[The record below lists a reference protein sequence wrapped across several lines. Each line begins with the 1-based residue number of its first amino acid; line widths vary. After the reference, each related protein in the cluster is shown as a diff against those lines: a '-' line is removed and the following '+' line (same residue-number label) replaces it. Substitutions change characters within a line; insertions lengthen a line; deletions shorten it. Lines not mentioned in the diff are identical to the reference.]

1 MKNPKKGIKVDR
13 GFTLTELLII
23 LCLITI
29 VGLIALPSY
38 QRMSINGN
46 LKSAARDLASDFFN
60 LRQLSMAENRMYRI
74 PLDIAGRNYTLQQCN
89 NTGSVCGGYS
99 TTLTK
104 NLTSVAADI
113 TFDAG
118 ATTVADFFIQPR
130 GAATSGIIVPGNGRK
145 EMCPYTLRSGVI
157 PSCRRGVAS
166 CGVQNHQPSG
176 IGSTQA
182 TRSERLCF

>member
-46 LKSAARDLASDFFN
+46 LKSAAKDLASDFFH
-60 LRQLSMAENRMYRI
+60 LRQRSMAENRMYRI
-74 PLDIAGRNYTLQQCN
+74 PLDIASNNYTLRQCN

-113 TFDAG
+113 AFDAG
-118 ATTVADFFIQPR
+118 ATTEVDFFIQPR
-130 GAATSGIIVPGNGRK
+130 GVVTNGTIVLRNGRGSSA
-145 EMCPYTLRSGVI
+145 TINVNATGR
-157 PSCRRGVAS
+157 AN
-166 CGVQNHQPSG
+166 VQFNLQ
-176 IGSTQA
+176 
-182 TRSERLCF
+182 

>member
-1 MKNPKKGIKVDR
+1 MVAMKNPRKRSKFHG
-13 GFTLTELLII
+13 GFTLVELII
-23 LCLITI
+23 VLSLLTI
-29 VGLIALPSY
+29 VGLIAIPSY

-74 PLDIAGRNYTLQQCN
+74 PLDIASRNYTLQQCN

-113 TFDAG
+113 AFDAG
-118 ATTVADFFIQPR
+118 ATTEVDFFIQPR
-130 GAATSGIIVPGNGRK
+130 GVVTNGIIV
-145 EMCPYTLRSGVI
+145 LRNS
-157 PSCRRGVAS
+157 R
-166 CGVQNHQPSG
+166 
-176 IGSTQA
+176 GSTA
-182 TRSERLCF
+182 TINVNATGRANVQFNFL